1 MRSCIV
7 LELVH
12 NVALALFELVV
23 VVDIETVF
31 LSHFFQTAVEV
42 EPFESI
48 HVIGLPGPDPEHV
61 GDDGVS
67 KSHRA
72 AKGLQNIP
80 RESNI
85 RAVLRDSVLHA
96 ERKQESICSSVRSH
110 VCRFF

>member
-12 NVALALFELVV
+12 NVALARFEVV
-23 VVDIETVF
+23 VIVNIETVF
-31 LSHFFQTAVEV
+31 LRHFLQPAVEV
-42 EPFESI
+42 ELFESI
-48 HVIGLPGPDPEHV
+48 HVVGLPGPDPEHV

-72 AKGLQNIP
+72 AKGLQNVP

-85 RAVLRDSVLHA
+85 RAVLRDSILHA
-96 ERKQESICSSVRSH
+96 ERKQESIRSSMRGH